1 MSIFRKRETTVS
13 CREYSK
19 ICRTFS
25 KSADSAIC
33 LKCGKSCGAFCT
45 WILILS
51 VQVRH
56 AFLIGGKIKK
66 IKLYVPQA
74 AEFYKRMG
82 GERMRAA
89 KPTNRETLTDF
100 IYARKIKRYRTGNV
114 RYRLKQNVTNAGIA
128 VISTS

>member
-1 MSIFRKRETTVS
+1 
-13 CREYSK
+13 
-19 ICRTFS
+19 FS

-33 LKCGKSCGAFCT
+33 SKCGKSCGAFCT

-51 VQVRH
+51 VQVMH
-56 AFLIGGKIKK
+56 AFLIGGKIEK
-66 IKLYVPQA
+66 IKLYVPQT
-74 AEFYKRMG
+74 AEFYKQRMG

-89 KPTNRETLTDF
+89 KPTNRETFTRF

>member
-1 MSIFRKRETTVS
+1 MIVSIFRKRETTVS

-33 LKCGKSCGAFCT
+33 SKCGKPCGAFCT

-82 GERMRAA
+82 G
-89 KPTNRETLTDF
+89 T
-100 IYARKIKRYRTGNV
+100 YARSETDEQGNA
-114 RYRLKQNVTNAGIA
+114 YPINAYPILYMR
-128 VISTS
+128 VK